1 MEKVKA
7 VKRIQVEG
15 KKHVVISEEAD
26 IEKLV
31 QRGLTLKQ
39 RMDKLKS
46 DLEAVQDRIIEIA
59 RKRREGSTTVTL
71 EGVTTGALVTFR
83 ESFVVSDQIEDIR
96 GNLGPLFDLFFP
108 RKIEHKTTAD
118 FKKFMESGH
127 ALGVENPALVKASI
141 LEYVTTKETKP
152 NVRMERKHG

>member
-1 MEKVKA
+1 MERVKG

-15 KKHVVISEEAD
+15 KKHLVITEDAD
-26 IEKLV
+26 IEKLI

-46 DLEAVQDRIIEIA
+46 ALEAVQDRLIEIA

-83 ESFVVSDQIEDIR
+83 ESFVVSDQIENIR
-96 GNLGPLFDLFFP
+96 ANLGPLFERFFS
-108 RKIEHKTTAD
+108 RKVEHKATAE
-118 FKKFMESGH
+118 FKRFMESGH
-127 ALGVENPALVKASI
+127 GLGVDDPEAVKASL
-141 LEYVTTKETKP
+141 LEYVSSKETKP
-152 NVRMERKHG
+152 NVKLERKNG